1 MGRRPPRGIEARIA
15 RLGWGVLKMSMT
27 GEWPR
32 YLILNLPNVE
42 R

>member
-1 MGRRPPRGIEARIA
+1 MGRRPLRGSEARIS

-32 YLILNLPNVE
+32 YLILSLPDI
-42 R
+42 